1 MILIVK
7 RTILPRAF
15 EIFPSATQFVFSI
28 PIIIDLYSSGSKRQ
42 TFLSYVEVMTIH
54 YSTKEKNNEEREK
67 KEQGEKLCERKGE
80 SKTQRGLK
88 LLII

>member
-1 MILIVK
+1 MICTL
-7 RTILPRAF
+7 
-15 EIFPSATQFVFSI
+15 
-28 PIIIDLYSSGSKRQ
+28 SGSKRQ
-42 TFLSYVEVMTIH
+42 TFLSYVEVMRIH

-80 SKTQRGLK
+80 SKTQIGLK

>member
-1 MILIVK
+1 MVK
-7 RTILPRAF
+7 
-15 EIFPSATQFVFSI
+15 
-28 PIIIDLYSSGSKRQ
+28 D
-42 TFLSYVEVMTIH
+42 TFLSYVEVMRIH

-80 SKTQRGLK
+80 SKTQIGLK